1 MLYNVISTRR
11 KFKMPRKI
19 TEQCVACGACKEVC
33 PVECIAEGDIYV
45 IDASQCIDCG
55 ACEAGCPAEAIVEE

>member
-1 MLYNVISTRR
+1 
-11 KFKMPRKI
+11 MPRKI
-19 TEQCVACGACKEVC
+19 TEKCVACGACKEVC
-33 PVECIAEGDIYV
+33 PVECISEGDIYV